1 MINGNLTYE
10 IKELKENSTD
20 VDLSEIMNELDKN
33 TTTTEEVSYTSDD
46 MVMDNYVA
54 LEVYYQENFT
64 LKDLH
69 KICDYYEISRRK
81 LRKDEIVQEIVLYEC
96 DPNNSEMVQ
105 KRKLLW
111 FYVSELKNDK
121 YFKKFV
127 IFD

>member
-10 IKELKENSTD
+10 IKELKDNSTD
-20 VDLSEIMNELDKN
+20 VDLSEILDELDR
-33 TTTTEEVSYTSDD
+33 TETEKASCNSDD
-46 MVMDNYVA
+46 IVIDNYVA

-96 DPNNSEMVQ
+96 DPVNSEMVQ

-111 FYVSELKNDK
+111 FYISELKNDK

>member
-1 MINGNLTYE
+1 MLNGNLTYE

-20 VDLSEIMNELDKN
+20 VDLSEIIDEMERN
-33 TTTTEEVSYTSDD
+33 TTPEEASTSSGD

-54 LEVYYQENFT
+54 LELYYQENFT

-96 DPNNSEMVQ
+96 DPNNSEIVQ

>member
-1 MINGNLTYE
+1 MLNGNLTYE

-20 VDLSEIMNELDKN
+20 VDLSEVIDQLERN
-33 TTTTEEVSYTSDD
+33 TSPEEGSTSSGD
-46 MVMDNYVA
+46 MVMDNYIA
-54 LEVYYQENFT
+54 LELYYQENFT

-111 FYVSELKNDK
+111 FLG
-121 YFKKFV
+121 
-127 IFD
+127 IGLL

>member
-1 MINGNLTYE
+1 MLNANLTYE

-20 VDLSEIMNELDKN
+20 VDLSEVIDQLEIN
-33 TTTTEEVSYTSDD
+33 TSPEEGSTSSGD
-46 MVMDNYVA
+46 MVMDNYIA
-54 LEVYYQENFT
+54 LELYYQENFT

>member
-1 MINGNLTYE
+1 MLNANLTYE

-20 VDLSEIMNELDKN
+20 VDLSEVIDQLEIN
-33 TTTTEEVSYTSDD
+33 TSSEEGSTSSGD
-46 MVMDNYVA
+46 MVMDNYIA
-54 LEVYYQENFT
+54 LELYYQENFT

>member
-1 MINGNLTYE
+1 MFNGNLTYE

-20 VDLSEIMNELDKN
+20 VDLSEVIDEMERNASP
-33 TTTTEEVSYTSDD
+33 EEGSTSNSD

-54 LEVYYQENFT
+54 LELYYQENFT
-64 LKDLH
+64 LKDLN

-81 LRKDEIVQEIVLYEC
+81 LRKDEIVQEIVLFEC
-96 DPNNSEMVQ
+96 DPNNSEIVQ

>member
-10 IKELKENSTD
+10 IKELNENSSD
-20 VDLSEIMNELDKN
+20 VDLSEIIDEFDRN
-33 TTTTEEVSYTSDD
+33 TTAEEDPYNSDD
-46 MVMDNYVA
+46 MNMDNYVA

-81 LRKDEIVQEIVLYEC
+81 LRKDEIVQEIALHEC
-96 DPNNSEMVQ
+96 NPNNSEMVQ

-121 YFKKFV
+121 YFKKFL